1 MATNEMKHITDAE
14 WEVMRVIW
22 TLNEATSKQIID
34 VLKEK
39 MSWKPATTKTLI
51 GRLVKKEII
60 DTKPMGKQFLYTAAI
75 NETEAVK
82 TTTSQ
87 IFGHICA
94 RRIGQTIANMISEA
108 VLSKDDIQLLE
119 SVLADKKKEA
129 VDLIECDC
137 VPGQCHCKHH

>member
-1 MATNEMKHITDAE
+1 MATNEIKHITDAE

-22 TLNEATSKQIID
+22 TLTEATSKQIID

-39 MSWKPATTKTLI
+39 MNWKPATTKTLI

-60 DTKPMGKQFLYTAAI
+60 HTKPMGKQFLYTAAI
-75 NETEAVK
+75 DETEAVK

-108 VLSKDDIQLLE
+108 VLSKDDIHLLE
-119 SVLADKKKEA
+119 SVLADKKKVA
-129 VDLIECDC
+129 VDSIECDC